1 MKKKL
6 ISIISSCYNEGEN
19 IIPLYQNITEI
30 MKNLPQYDYEL
41 LFADNG
47 SKDDTAEKLQ
57 HIAEQDTHVKVV
69 INLKNFGPDRS
80 GTYLIYKTLGDAVIC
95 MASDFQDPP
104 EMIPLFIEGWEQG
117 HKLVWGQRTST
128 QVRKKMNLVRALYY
142 KIISALSENE
152 EVENANGFG
161 LYDREIIDWIKW
173 IDDPEPFIRNSVSSM
188 GYKPYLVPF
197 EQNAR
202 RAGKSSYN
210 FLRYMNDG
218 FTAMVATTKVPLRVS
233 TYLGLITA
241 SLCVLFGFVYFVL
254 KIVYWNSFNFG
265 ITPVLLGQFF
275 TGAVQLVSLGIIGEY
290 IGAILTRVKRRPMVI
305 EKQSFNFTQDKP
317 KPENRQD

>member
-1 MKKKL
+1 MEKKL

-19 IIPLYQNITEI
+19 IIPLYQSITEI
-30 MKNLPQYDYEL
+30 MNGFPQYRYEL

-47 SKDDTAEKLQ
+47 SSDDTAEKLEQ
-57 HIAEQDTHVKVV
+57 IALRDAHVKVV
-69 INLKNFGPDRS
+69 INLKNYGPDRS
-80 GTYLIYKTLGDAVIC
+80 GTYLIYKASGDAVIC

-104 EMIPLFIEGWEQG
+104 EMIPLFIQHWEQG

-128 QVRKKMNLVRALYY
+128 KSRKSMNLVRSLYY
-142 KIISALSENE
+142 IIIAGLSENE
-152 EVENANGFG
+152 EVKNANGFG

-188 GYKPYLVPF
+188 GYKPFLVPF
-197 EQNAR
+197 KQNVR

-241 SLCVLFGFVYFVL
+241 TLCVVIGFVYFVL
-254 KIVYWNSFNFG
+254 KIVYWESFNFG

-305 EKQSFNFTQDKP
+305 EKQSFNFTKDKP
-317 KPENRQD
+317 NSNSGQD